1 MSKKSLI
8 AMSGGV
14 DSSVAAFLIKQE
26 GYDTTGMTMKLFD
39 NDGVEISSKK
49 SCCSLED
56 VEDARSV
63 ARKLGIPYFVYNF
76 KDSFN
81 ENVIERFVE
90 SYVNGCTPNPCVD
103 CNRYIKFEELMHRAK
118 VLKFDYVV
126 TGHYAIIE
134 KNEESGRYL
143 LKKAV
148 DQTKDQ
154 SYFLYSLT
162 QEQLASTLFPLGRL
176 KKDEVRKIA
185 EANGYLNAKKKD
197 SQDICFVP
205 SGNYVDFIEQYIKK
219 TYSVGKFVLRDGTVL
234 GTHKGIIRYTIGQ
247 RKGLGISSTEPF
259 YVCDILPEENVIVL
273 GKEEDLYSD
282 TLIATHINLID
293 CDEIK
298 EARKLKVKIRY
309 RQKEQNAIVKQIG
322 KDKIQVKF
330 DVPQKAITKGQSV
343 VFYDED
349 YVVGGGII
357 S

>member
-1 MSKKSLI
+1 
-8 AMSGGV
+8 
-14 DSSVAAFLIKQE
+14 
-26 GYDTTGMTMKLFD
+26 
-39 NDGVEISSKK
+39 
-49 SCCSLED
+49 
-56 VEDARSV
+56 
-63 ARKLGIPYFVYNF
+63 
-76 KDSFN
+76 
-81 ENVIERFVE
+81 
-90 SYVNGCTPNPCVD
+90 
-103 CNRYIKFEELMHRAK
+103 MHRAK